1 MPHQPPL
8 DCEGP
13 AGDLSVPEEVACAL
27 CACGGIDGLVARIP
41 ADEELKRLSAECRA
55 CAEPCR
61 LKILYM
67 LRDQPLCVCV
77 IKFVLGIAD
86 SKLSY
91 HLSVLRKAGMITG
104 EQVGNWII
112 YSITE
117 TGRMYLKR

>member
-1 MPHQPPL
+1 MPRHPPSY
-8 DCEGP
+8 CEEP

-27 CACGGIDGLVARIP
+27 CACGGIEGLTAQIP
-41 ADEELKRLSAECRA
+41 AGEELERISAEYRA
-55 CAEPCR
+55 CADPCR
-61 LKILYM
+61 LRILYM

-77 IKFVLGIAD
+77 IKYVLGIAD

-91 HLSVLRKAGMITG
+91 HLSVLKKAGMITG

-117 TGRMYLKR
+117 TGKQCLKP

>member
-1 MPHQPPL
+1 MPHQPPSY
-8 DCEGP
+8 CEEQC
-13 AGDLSVPEEVACAL
+13 GDLSVPEEVACAI
-27 CACGGIDGLVARIP
+27 CARGGIEGLTAQIP
-41 ADEELKRLSAECRA
+41 ADEELDRFSAECRA
-55 CAEPCR
+55 CADPYR

-91 HLSVLRKAGMITG
+91 HLSVLKKAGMITG
-104 EQVGNWII
+104 EQLGNWII